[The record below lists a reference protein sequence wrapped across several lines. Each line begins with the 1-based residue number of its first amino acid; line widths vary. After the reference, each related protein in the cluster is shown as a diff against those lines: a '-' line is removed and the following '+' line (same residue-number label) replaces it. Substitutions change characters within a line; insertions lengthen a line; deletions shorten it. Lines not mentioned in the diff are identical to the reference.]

1 MNPKFQQ
8 FLLLIVWQ
16 LSKLASGAM
25 VVILNG
31 WDISNEYILVK
42 ARKAKLHLNLPI
54 NIQSQKSLF

>member
-16 LSKLASGAM
+16 LSKLPSGAM

-42 ARKAKLHLNLPI
+42 ARKAKYI
-54 NIQSQKSLF
+54 